1 MQLQSTIE
9 RSETSGMLYVRE
21 SIGRQN
27 NEYKSLYY
35 SFGKTEDHREVEDE
49 ASEAGLLNELRAPLR

>member
-1 MQLQSTIE
+1 
-9 RSETSGMLYVRE
+9 MLYVRE